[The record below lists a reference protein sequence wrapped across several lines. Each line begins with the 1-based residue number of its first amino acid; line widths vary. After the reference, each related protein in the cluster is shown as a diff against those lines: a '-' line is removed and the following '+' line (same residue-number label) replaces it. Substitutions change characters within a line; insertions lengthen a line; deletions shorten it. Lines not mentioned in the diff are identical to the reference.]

1 MQHPNR
7 PGRSGAGR
15 PRLRR
20 LLAAGAALA
29 SGLTL
34 AISAVPLTAG
44 AAPTAAGRAEA
55 AGTGMFNY
63 PEALQKSLLFY
74 EAQQSGKKPSWNR
87 VSWRGDSALTD
98 GADVG
103 VDLTGGWYDAGDHV
117 KFGFPMAF
125 SATMLA
131 WGAVEYRD
139 GYVASGQLTPLL
151 NNLRFVNDYFIKAHP
166 SANVLY
172 GQVGKGDDDHK
183 WWGPA
188 EVLPMARPAYKIDA
202 SCGGA
207 DLAGETA
214 AAMAASSMVFRP
226 TDAAYADKLLTHAK
240 QLYTFA
246 DTVRKSYHE
255 CITDATSFYKSWSGY
270 QDELVWGAIWLHRA
284 TGDAAYL
291 AKAESEYDKLGTE
304 PQSTTRSYK
313 WTIAWDNKQFGAYV
327 LLANLT
333 GKQKYVDDAN
343 RWLDYWTV
351 GVNGQKVPYSP
362 GGMAVL
368 DSWGAL
374 RYAANTSFAA
384 LVYSDKTTDATRKAR
399 FHDFAVRQINY
410 ALGDNPRKSSYVI
423 GFGANAPKNPHH
435 RTAHGSWWDSQTVP
449 VETRHVL
456 YGALVGGPSSAN
468 DAYTDSRSDYVMN
481 EVATD
486 YNAGFT
492 SALARLSQEYGG
504 TPLANFPIAEQPD
517 IPELTVE
524 TTVMQAE
531 PRATGLKA
539 IIYNKSAF
547 PARALTNG
555 KFRYYFRPEGSTAVQ
570 VTPGYTQGCP
580 SPSTAKQLSGD
591 IWYVEVDC
599 TGQTIAPAGQSQ
611 HRMEV
616 QFKIGV
622 PEGGTWD
629 PTNDPSYQATAGPNP
644 KVPLYAGTTRVW
656 GDEPTSTPT
665 DTTPPTVPGTP
676 VASAI
681 TPTGMTLTWPA
692 STDTGGSGLAG
703 YDVAMEPVGSDVRS
717 TFRTTTNSLTLTTLS
732 PASNYRFSVLAR
744 DGAGNSSL
752 WSSALAVATPAGTGS
767 DTSGPT
773 PPGTPTAS
781 NIGATGLTLSWTP
794 STDNVGVTGYRVYKT
809 SWPAHLV
816 VATSTGTT
824 AQVTGLTPD
833 TSYGFYVVA
842 VDAAGNPSTPS
853 KTLTVQTLPGTST
866 PTPTPTSTPTPT
878 PTPTTPASSCKVG
891 YTTTDWTNGFT
902 ASISITNTG
911 TTALNGWSLAFTF
924 PTSGQKVSQGWSAT
938 FAQTGAAVTAT
949 SMTYNGA
956 LAPGASTSIGFNGT
970 HTGGNPKPTSFTL
983 NGATCTVS

>member
-1 MQHPNR
+1 MPR
-7 PGRSGAGR
+7 PTPPSGGRS
-15 PRLRR
+15 RLRR

-29 SGLTL
+29 VGLG
-34 AISAVPLTAG
+34 AGIAVAVTGPSPAS
-44 AAPTAAGRAEA
+44 AAPT
-55 AGTGMFNY
+55 FNY
-63 PEALQKSLLFY
+63 AEALQKSLLFY

-103 VDLTGGWYDAGDHV
+103 LDLTGGWYDAGDHV

-125 SATMLA
+125 STTMLA
-131 WGAVEYRD
+131 WGAVEYRE
-139 GYVASGQLTPLL
+139 GYTASGQLTNLL
-151 NNLRFVNDYFIKAHP
+151 NNLRWVNDYFVKAHP
-166 SANVLY
+166 SPNVLY
-172 GQVGKGDDDHK
+172 GQIGKGDDDHK

-246 DTVRKSYHE
+246 DTVRKNYHE
-255 CITDATSFYKSWSGY
+255 CITDATNFYKSWSGW
-270 QDELVWGAIWLHRA
+270 QDELVWGAIWLYRA
-284 TGDAAYL
+284 TNDATYL

-343 RWLDYWTV
+343 RWLDWWTV
-351 GVNGQKVPYSP
+351 GVNGSKVNYSP

-374 RYAANTSFAA
+374 RYAANTAFAA
-384 LVYSDKTTDATRKAR
+384 LVYSDRTTDATRKTR
-399 FHDFAVRQINY
+399 YHDFAVRQINY
-410 ALGDNPRKSSYVI
+410 ALGDNPRNSSYVI
-423 GFGANAPKNPHH
+423 GFGANSPKNPHH
-435 RTAHGSWWDSQTVP
+435 RTAHGSWWDSMTVP
-449 VETRHVL
+449 TETRHVL

-492 SALARLSQEYGG
+492 SALVRLTNEYGG
-504 TPLANFPIAEQPD
+504 TPLANFPVAQQPD
-517 IPELTVE
+517 MDELTVE

-531 PRATGLKA
+531 PRATGLKVM
-539 IIYNKSAF
+539 IYNKSAF
-547 PARALTNG
+547 PARALKTA
-555 KFRYYFRPEGSTAVQ
+555 KFRYYFRPDGTGSVQ

-580 SPSTAKQLSGD
+580 SPSTAKQYSGD

-599 TGQTIAPAGQSQ
+599 TGYTIAPAGQSQ

-616 QFKIGV
+616 QFKVGV

-629 PTNDPSYQATAGPNP
+629 PTNDPSYQTTAGPNR
-644 KVPLYAGTTRVW
+644 KVPLYEAGVRVW
-656 GDEPTSTPT
+656 GDEPAPGTT

-676 VASAI
+676 VASGLTASSV
-681 TPTGMTLTWPA
+681 TLTWAA

-703 YDVAMEPVGSDVRS
+703 YDVSQETVGSDALVMYQTS
-717 TFRTTTNSLTLTTLS
+717 TNTLTVGSLQ
-732 PASNYRFSVLAR
+732 PARTYRFRVSAR
-744 DGAGNSSL
+744 DGAGNR
-752 WSSALAVATPAGTGS
+752 SAYSPLVEVTTPSGGGS
-767 DTSGPT
+767 DTTPPT
-773 PPGTPTAS
+773 APGTPTAS
-781 NIGATGLTLSWTP
+781 AIGPNGFTLAWGP
-794 STDNVGVTGYRVYKT
+794 ATDNVGVTGYRVYRRT
-809 SWPAHLV
+809 GSTDALV
-816 VATSTGTT
+816 TTVTGTT
-824 AQVTGLTPD
+824 YAVTGLTPA
-833 TSYGFYVVA
+833 TAYTYYVVA
-842 VDAAGNPSTPS
+842 VDAAGNASAPSP
-853 KTLTVQTLPGTST
+853 TVTVTTAPAQ
-866 PTPTPTSTPTPT
+866 PTAPCRIDYVTN
-878 PTPTTPASSCKVG
+878 
-891 YTTTDWTNGFT
+891 DWSDGFT
-902 ASISITNTG
+902 ANITLTNTG
-911 TTALNGWSLAFTF
+911 TTAINSWTVAFTF
-924 PTSGQKVSQGWSAT
+924 PNTGQKVGQGWSANFT
-938 FAQTGAAVTAT
+938 QTGTSVTAT
-949 SMTYNGA
+949 NLSYNGT
-956 LAPGASTSIGFNGT
+956 LAPGASTGFGFNGT
-970 HTGGNPKPTSFTL
+970 HTGTNPKPTSFTL
-983 NGATCTVS
+983 NGTACTVS

>member
-1 MQHPNR
+1 MPHPIPPP
-7 PGRSGAGR
+7 PGRAR
-15 PRLRR
+15 VRR
-20 LLAAGAALA
+20 LVAALA
-29 SGLTL
+29 VGAL
-34 AISAVPLTAG
+34 AAVAVPGASAG
-44 AAPTAAGRAEA
+44 ATTRGAVTAASGQA
-55 AGTGMFNY
+55 AAAPAFNY
-63 PEALQKSLLFY
+63 AEALQKSLLFY
-74 EAQQSGKKPSWNR
+74 EAQQSGRKPAWNR

-98 GADVG
+98 GADAG
-103 VDLTGGWYDAGDHV
+103 LDLTGGWYDAGDHV

-131 WGAVEYRD
+131 WGAIEYRD
-139 GYVASGQLTPLL
+139 GYAASGQLPHLL
-151 NNLRFVNDYFIKAHP
+151 NNLRFVNDYFVSAHP
-166 SANVLY
+166 APNVLY
-172 GQVGKGDDDHK
+172 GQVGKGNDDHK

-188 EVLPMARPAYKIDA
+188 EVLPMTRPAYKIDA

-226 TDAAYADKLLTHAK
+226 TDAAYADKLLGHAK

-270 QDELVWGAIWLHRA
+270 TDELVWGAIWLYRA

-291 AKAESEYDKLGTE
+291 TKAETEYDRLGTE

-351 GVNGQKVPYSP
+351 GVNGQRVPYSP

-374 RYAANTSFAA
+374 RYAANTAFAA
-384 LVYSDKTTDATRKAR
+384 LVYSDRTTDATRR
-399 FHDFAVRQINY
+399 TRYHDFAVRQINY
-410 ALGDNPRKSSYVI
+410 ALGDNPRNSSYVI
-423 GFGANAPKNPHH
+423 GFGANSPKNPHH

-449 VETRHVL
+449 TETRHVL

-492 SALARLSQEYGG
+492 SALARLTNEYGG
-504 TPLANFPIAEQPD
+504 SPLAGFPVAERPD
-517 IPELTVE
+517 LDELTVE

-547 PARALTNG
+547 PARALTTG
-555 KFRYYFRPEGSTAVQ
+555 KFRYYFRPDGTGPVT

-599 TGQTIAPAGQSQ
+599 TGYTIAPAGQSQ

-629 PTNDPSYQATAGPNP
+629 PTNDPSYQATAGPNR
-644 KVPLYAGTTRVW
+644 KVPLYSGGVRVW
-656 GDEPTSTPT
+656 GEEPGPAIP
-665 DTTPPTVPGTP
+665 DTTAPTTPGTP
-676 VASAI
+676 VASAV
-681 TPTGMTLTWPA
+681 TATGLTLTWA
-692 STDTGGSGLAG
+692 AATDSGGSGLAG
-703 YDVAMEPVGSDVRS
+703 YEVTRTQAGADPVVLPAS
-717 TFRTTTNSLTLTTLS
+717 TNSLAVTGLAPQRTYQFT
-732 PASNYRFSVLAR
+732 VVAR
-744 DGAGNSSL
+744 DGAGNR
-752 WSSALAVATPAGTGS
+752 SAASPAVTVTTPAAPAP
-767 DTSGPT
+767 DTTAPT
-773 PPGTPTAS
+773 PPGAPTAS
-781 NIGATGLTLSWTP
+781 AVGPTGLTLAWGP
-794 STDNVGVTGYRVYKT
+794 ATDNVGVTGYRVYR
-809 SWPAHLV
+809 SGNVLV
-816 VATSTGTT
+816 GSTTGTT
-824 AQVTGLTPD
+824 LAVTGLTAA
-833 TSYGFYVVA
+833 TTYTFTVVA
-842 VDAAGNPSTPS
+842 VDAAGNVSAASAPV
-853 KTLTVQTLPGTST
+853 TV
-866 PTPTPTSTPTPT
+866 
-878 PTPTTPASSCKVG
+878 TTTAPPAGGNCTVG
-891 YTTTDWTNGFT
+891 YVSSGWDTGFT
-902 ASISITNTG
+902 ANITVTNTG
-911 TTALNGWSLAFTF
+911 TTTINGWTLAFTF
-924 PTSGQKVSQGWSAT
+924 PSTGQKAGAGWSANIT
-938 FAQTGAAVTAT
+938 QTGTAVTA
-949 SMTYNGA
+949 SNVAYNGTI
-956 LAPGASTSIGFNGT
+956 APGASVSFGFNGT
-970 HTGGNPKPTSFTL
+970 HTGTNPTPTTFTL
-983 NGATCTVS
+983 NGTPCTTS

>member
-1 MQHPNR
+1 MHHPTRSVSGR
-7 PGRSGAGR
+7 PGRSPADQ
-15 PRLRR
+15 PWPRR
-20 LLAAGAALA
+20 LL
-29 SGLTL
+29 
-34 AISAVPLTAG
+34 TAG
-44 AAPTAAGRAEA
+44 IALLTGLSLVVAGPASSPASAAPATY
-55 AGTGMFNY
+55 NY
-63 PEALQKSLLFY
+63 AEALQKSLFFY
-74 EAQQSGKKPSWNR
+74 EAQQSGRLPDWNR

-103 VDLTGGWYDAGDHV
+103 LDLTGGWYDAGDHV

-131 WGAVEYRD
+131 WGAVEYRS
-139 GYVASGQLTPLL
+139 GYTASGQLPHLL
-151 NNLRFVNDYFIKAHP
+151 NNLRYVNDYFIKAHP

-188 EVLPMARPAYKIDA
+188 EVMTMARPAYKIDA

-226 TDAAYADKLLTHAK
+226 TDAAYADKLLGHAR

-255 CITDATSFYKSWSGY
+255 CITDATSFYRSWSGW
-270 QDELVWGAIWLHRA
+270 QDELVWAAIWLHRA
-284 TGDAAYL
+284 TGEASYL

-351 GVNGQKVPYSP
+351 GVNGQRVPYSP

-384 LVYSDKTTDATRKAR
+384 LVYSDKTTDTTRKAR
-399 FHDFAVRQINY
+399 YHDFAVRQINY
-410 ALGDNPRKSSYVI
+410 ALGDNPRSSSYLI

-449 VETRHVL
+449 VQTRHTL

-468 DAYTDSRSDYVMN
+468 DAYSDSRSDYVMN

-492 SALARLSQEYGG
+492 SALVRLTSEYGG
-504 TPLANFPIAEQPD
+504 SPLAGFPVAETPD
-517 IPELTVE
+517 IDELTVE

-547 PARALTNG
+547 PARALTDG
-555 KFRYYFRPEGSTAVQ
+555 RFRYYFRPDGTGPVQ
-570 VTPGYTQGCP
+570 VTAGYTQGCP
-580 SPSTAKQLSGD
+580 SPTTAKQFSGD

-599 TGQTIAPAGQSQ
+599 TGHTIAPAGQSQ

-629 PTNDPSYQATAGPNP
+629 PTNDPSYQATAGPNR
-644 KVPLYAGTTRVW
+644 KVPLYSGTTRVW
-656 GDEPTSTPT
+656 GDEPGPAVP
-665 DTTPPTVPGTP
+665 DTTAPTVPGKP
-676 VASAI
+676 VASGL
-681 TPTGMTLTWPA
+681 TPRSVTLTWPA
-692 STDTGGSGLAG
+692 STDSGGSGLAG
-703 YDVAMEPVGSDVRS
+703 YDVREFLVGGDTVAIRPA
-717 TFRTTTNSLTLTTLS
+717 TGNTLTLSTLL
-732 PASNYRFSVLAR
+732 PERTYEFSVAAR
-744 DGAGNSSL
+744 DGAGNL
-752 WSSALAVATPAGTGS
+752 SAASQVLTVTTPPTGS
-767 DTSGPT
+767 ADTTAPSV
-773 PPGTPTAS
+773 PGTPTAS
-781 NIGATGLTLSWTP
+781 AVTATGLSLSWAA
-794 STDNVGVTGYRVYKT
+794 STDNVGVTGYRVYREAGAT
-809 SWPAHLV
+809 DPLV
-816 VATSTGTT
+816 GSPTGTT
-824 AQVTGLTPD
+824 LAVTGLTAS
-833 TSYGFYVVA
+833 TAYQFYVVA
-842 VDAAGNPSTPS
+842 VDAAGNTSAASAPVAVTTAPAP
-853 KTLTVQTLPGTST
+853 VGGTCT
-866 PTPTPTSTPTPT
+866 
-878 PTPTTPASSCKVG
+878 VG
-891 YTTTDWTNGFT
+891 YATTDWSTGFT
-902 ASISITNTG
+902 ATVTITNTG
-911 TTALNGWSLAFTF
+911 TSALNGWTLRFSF
-924 PTSGQKVSQGWSAT
+924 PGGQTVSQGWSAT
-938 FAQTGAAVTAT
+938 VSQSGAAVTAT
-949 SMTYNGA
+949 NLSYNGTI
-956 LAPGASTSIGFNGT
+956 APGSSVSFGFNGA
-970 HTGGNPKPTSFTL
+970 HTGTNPKPTAYTV
-983 NGATCTVS
+983 NNTTCTVA

>member
-1 MQHPNR
+1 MPPPTPPPR
-7 PGRSGAGR
+7 GPS
-15 PRLRR
+15 RLRR
-20 LLAAGAALA
+20 LLAAGVALA
-29 SGLTL
+29 AGLAT
-34 AISAVPLTAG
+34 AVTVPSPAPAT
-44 AAPTAAGRAEA
+44 AAPA
-55 AGTGMFNY
+55 FNY
-63 PEALQKSLLFY
+63 AEALQKSLFFY
-74 EAQQSGKKPSWNR
+74 EAQQSGKKPAWNR

-103 VDLTGGWYDAGDHV
+103 LDLTGGWYDAGDHV

-139 GYVASGQLTPLL
+139 GYAASGQLPHLL
-151 NNLRFVNDYFIKAHP
+151 NNLRWVNDYFVKAHP
-166 SANVLY
+166 APNVLY

-226 TDAAYADKLLTHAK
+226 TDAAYADKLLGHAK

-270 QDELVWGAIWLHRA
+270 QDELVWGAIWLYRA
-284 TGDAAYL
+284 TGDATYL

-343 RWLDYWTV
+343 RWLDWWTV
-351 GVNGQKVPYSP
+351 GVNGSRVNYSP
-362 GGMAVL
+362 GGEAVL
-368 DSWGAL
+368 DSWGSL
-374 RYAANTSFAA
+374 RYAANTAFAA
-384 LVYSDKTTDATRKAR
+384 LVYSDRTGDSTRKAR
-399 FHDFAVRQINY
+399 YHDFAVRQINY
-410 ALGDNPRKSSYVI
+410 ALGDNPRNSSYLI
-423 GFGANAPKNPHH
+423 GFGANSPRNPHH

-449 VETRHVL
+449 TETRHVL

-492 SALARLSQEYGG
+492 SALARLTGEYGG
-504 TPLANFPIAEQPD
+504 SPLAGFPTAEQPD
-517 IPELTVE
+517 LDELTVE

-547 PARALTNG
+547 PARALTTG
-555 KFRYYFRPEGSTAVQ
+555 KFRYYFRPDGTGPVQ

-580 SPSTAKQLSGD
+580 SPTTARQFSAD

-599 TGQTIAPAGQSQ
+599 TGHTIAPAGQSQ

-616 QFKIGV
+616 QFKVGV

-629 PTNDPSYQATAGPNP
+629 PTNDPSYQAAAGPNR
-644 KVPLYAGTTRVW
+644 KVPLYSGGTRVW
-656 GDEPTSTPT
+656 GEEPGPATP
-665 DTTPPTVPGTP
+665 DTTAPTVPGTP
-676 VASAI
+676 VASTVTA
-681 TPTGMTLTWPA
+681 TGLTLTWPA

-703 YDVAMEPVGSDVRS
+703 YEVTRAQAGSDALVL
-717 TFRTTTNSLTLTTLS
+717 TEATTNTLAVTGLLPERT
-732 PASNYRFSVLAR
+732 YQFTVRAR
-744 DGAGNSSL
+744 DGAGNR
-752 WSSALAVATPAGTGS
+752 SAASPALTVTTPAAPAP
-767 DTSGPT
+767 DTTPPT
-773 PPGTPTAS
+773 APGTPTAS
-781 NIGATGLTLSWTP
+781 AVGPTGLTLAWGP
-794 STDNVGVTGYRVYKT
+794 ATDNVGVTGYRVYR
-809 SWPAHLV
+809 SGNVLV
-816 VATSTGTT
+816 ASATGTT
-824 AQVTGLTPD
+824 LAVTGLTAA
-833 TSYGFYVVA
+833 TAYTFTVVA
-842 VDAAGNPSTPS
+842 VDAAGNVSAASPS
-853 KTLTVQTLPGTST
+853 LTVTTADPPATGGCAVTWTTSGWDT
-866 PTPTPTSTPTPT
+866 
-878 PTPTTPASSCKVG
+878 
-891 YTTTDWTNGFT
+891 GFT
-902 ASISITNTG
+902 ANITITNTG
-911 TTALNGWSLAFTF
+911 TSTINGWSLAFTF
-924 PTSGQKVSQGWSAT
+924 PSSGQKVGQGWSAT
-938 FAQTGAAVTAT
+938 FTQSGTAVTAT
-949 SMTYNGA
+949 NVSYNGT
-956 LAPGASTSIGFNGT
+956 LAPGASTSFGFNGT
-970 HTGGNPKPTSFTL
+970 HTGTNPRPTTFTL
-983 NGATCTVS
+983 NGSPCTAS

>member
-1 MQHPNR
+1 MRHPTR
-7 PGRSGAGR
+7 PVPGRPSPVTDR
-15 PRLRR
+15 PWPRR
-20 LLAAGAALA
+20 LLAASLALLT
-29 SGLTL
+29 GLTL
-34 AISAVPLTAG
+34 AVTAPTPEPAS
-44 AAPTAAGRAEA
+44 AAPP
-55 AGTGMFNY
+55 TGGHAPALATFNY
-63 PEALQKSLLFY
+63 AEALQKSLFFY
-74 EAQQSGKKPSWNR
+74 EAQQSGPLPDWNR

-103 VDLTGGWYDAGDHV
+103 QDLTGGWYDAGDHV

-131 WGAVEYRD
+131 WGAVEYRA
-139 GYVASGQLTPLL
+139 GYAASGQLPHLL

-226 TDAAYADKLLTHAK
+226 TDAAYADRLLGHAR

-255 CITDATSFYKSWSGY
+255 CITDATSFYRSWSGW

-284 TGDAAYL
+284 TGEASYL
-291 AKAESEYDKLGTE
+291 AKAESEYDRLGTE
-304 PQSTTRSYK
+304 NQSTTRSYT

-351 GVNGQKVPYSP
+351 GVDGRRVPYSP

-384 LVYSDKTTDATRKAR
+384 LVYSDRTTDATRKAR
-399 FHDFAVRQINY
+399 YHDFAVRQINY
-410 ALGDNPRKSSYVI
+410 ALGDNPRNSSYVI
-423 GFGANAPKNPHH
+423 GFGANPPKNPHH
-435 RTAHGSWWDSQTVP
+435 RTAHGSWWDSQSVP
-449 VETRHVL
+449 VETRHTL
-456 YGALVGGPSSAN
+456 YGALVGGPSAAN

-492 SALARLSQEYGG
+492 SALVRLVSEYGG
-504 TPLANFPIAEQPD
+504 TPLAGFPVAEQPD
-517 IPELTVE
+517 LDELTVE

-539 IIYNKSAF
+539 IVYNKSAF

-555 KFRYYFRPEGSTAVQ
+555 RFRYYFRPEGSGPVQ
-570 VTPGYTQGCP
+570 VTAGYTQGCP
-580 SPSTAKQLSGD
+580 SPTTARQFSGD

-599 TGQTIAPAGQSQ
+599 TGYSIAPAGQSQ

-629 PTNDPSYQATAGPNP
+629 PTNDPSYQAAAGPNAR
-644 KVPLYAGTTRVW
+644 VPLYSGGTRVW
-656 GDEPTSTPT
+656 GVEPGPATP
-665 DTTPPTVPGTP
+665 DTTAPSQPGTP
-676 VASAI
+676 VASAV
-681 TPTGMTLTWPA
+681 TATGATLSWAA
-692 STDTGGSGLAG
+692 STD
-703 YDVAMEPVGSDVRS
+703 D
-717 TFRTTTNSLTLTTLS
+717 
-732 PASNYRFSVLAR
+732 
-744 DGAGNSSL
+744 
-752 WSSALAVATPAGTGS
+752 
-767 DTSGPT
+767 
-773 PPGTPTAS
+773 
-781 NIGATGLTLSWTP
+781 
-794 STDNVGVTGYRVYKT
+794 VGVSGYRVYREAGAT
-809 SWPAHLV
+809 DALIGSPTGATQV
-816 VATSTGTT
+816 VS
-824 AQVTGLTPD
+824 GLTAS
-833 TSYGFYVVA
+833 TAYQFYVVA
-842 VDAAGNPSTPS
+842 VDAAGN
-853 KTLTVQTLPGTST
+853 TSAASAPVAVT
-866 PTPTPTSTPTPT
+866 TAPPPTSN
-878 PTPTTPASSCKVG
+878 ACSVG
-891 YTTTDWTNGFT
+891 YATNDWSTGFT
-902 ASISITNTG
+902 ATVTITNTG
-911 TTALNGWSLAFTF
+911 TTAINGWTLRFSFTG
-924 PTSGQKVSQGWSAT
+924 GQTVSQGWSAT
-938 FAQTGAAVTAT
+938 VSQSGAAVTAT
-949 SMTYNGA
+949 NLSYNGTI
-956 LAPGASTSIGFNGT
+956 APGASGSFGFNGT
-970 HTGGNPKPTSFTL
+970 HPGSNPRPTTFTL
-983 NGATCTVS
+983 NGSACSVG